1 MKAVLFRAHGGPD
14 KLSYEDLPEPVI
26 GSEDIRVR
34 VKACA
39 LNHLDIWIREGNP
52 AYPMTL
58 PHVSGADAAGI
69 VDQVGSHVDSVT
81 VGQRV
86 FVSPGL
92 SCWKCDQC
100 LAGRDNL
107 CRSYGLVGAK
117 THGSY
122 AEYLNVPFRNVLP
135 IPENLSFEQAAA
147 FPLVSVTAS
156 NMLFALAGLQHG
168 ETVLV
173 MGAGSG
179 VGMMAVQMAKL
190 AGARVITTVGSDE
203 KIPKAMALGVDAVIN
218 HAKEKVAARG
228 KVLTDRHGVDVVI
241 EHIGPDVWESCL
253 ESLAKGGRLITCG
266 ATTGGDVKLNLRY
279 VYARQLTIKGA
290 YMGTRAELV
299 KAAELVGQGRLTPVI
314 DRTFPLHEA
323 RQAQDLM
330 LGRQFFGKIVLTLAW
345 CVNAWNDTRVD
356 PLTPERARSEY
367 ARSTAAGDQQR
378 CHSNQSGNQALTE
391 HRPLP

>member
-1 MKAVLFRAHGGPD
+1 MKAVLFREHGGPD
-14 KLSYEDLPEPVI
+14 ALSYEDLPEPTI
-26 GSEDIRVR
+26 GPEDVRVR

-58 PHVSGADAAGI
+58 PHVPGSDAAGI
-69 VDQVGSHVDSVT
+69 VEQVGGHVDSVT

-86 FVSPGL
+86 FVSPGI

-122 AEYLNVPFRNVLP
+122 AEYLKVPFRNVLP

-147 FPLVSVTAS
+147 FPLVSMTAS
-156 NMLFALAGLQHG
+156 HMLFALAGLQHG
-168 ETVLV
+168 ETVLI

-179 VGMMAVQMAKL
+179 VGSMAVQMAKL
-190 AGARVITTVGSDE
+190 AGARVMATVGSDD
-203 KIPKAMALGVDAVIN
+203 KIPRAVILGADAIIN
-218 HAKEKVAARG
+218 HTKEKVSERA
-228 KVLTDRHGVDVVI
+228 KLLTEGHGVDVVI
-241 EHIGPDVWESCL
+241 EHIGPEVWDTCL
-253 ESLAKGGRLITCG
+253 DSLSRGGRLITCG
-266 ATTGGDVKLNLRY
+266 ATTGGEVTLNLRF
-279 VYARQLTIKGA
+279 VFARQLTIKGA

-299 KAAELVGQGRLTPVI
+299 KASELMGQGRLTSVI

-323 RQAQDLM
+323 RAAQELM
-330 LGRQFFGKIVLTLAW
+330 LSRRFFGKILLTM
-345 CVNAWNDTRVD
+345 
-356 PLTPERARSEY
+356 
-367 ARSTAAGDQQR
+367 
-378 CHSNQSGNQALTE
+378 
-391 HRPLP
+391 